1 MNSPDWLEDY
11 AFQID
16 QAHLKLER
24 PQAGADLAE
33 GSQILMH
40 LLQILNLQDLQLA
53 PHHDD
58 VFLVNGYFR
67 GYHLRTILIAERYR
81 VNVLLL
87 FACRGL
93 LVWDQVQQYALIAL
107 ELAELDETR
116 FSVPWAAKER
126 LRELL
131 EEARLQERIGRGH
144 V

>member
-11 AFQID
+11 AFRIAE
-16 QAHLKLER
+16 AHLRLER
-24 PQAGADLAE
+24 PQALADLGE
-33 GSQILMH
+33 GSRTLMQ
-40 LLQILNLQDLQLA
+40 LLLILNLQDLQLP

-81 VNVLLL
+81 ANVMLL

-93 LVWDQVQQYALIAL
+93 LAWDLVQQYATMAL
-107 ELAELDETR
+107 ELTEVDEAR

-131 EEARLQERIGRGH
+131 EEARLQERIGRGQ